1 MLENSLFEVV
11 KLSRNA
17 DLDKYKYSGYGI
29 GFDARGNFSL
39 SDSIRFT
46 RNIIIFGA
54 DVSSSWHVDSRKKI
68 S

>member
-1 MLENSLFEVV
+1 MLENSLFGVV

-17 DLDKYKYSGYGI
+17 DLDKYEYSGYGI

-54 DVSSSWHVDSRKKI
+54 DVSSSCHVDNRKKV